1 MARVRRKS
9 INDIE
14 QQRNR
19 IIRLGAALTTGSES
33 DFRMSN
39 RGQRVWDIA
48 DRYQRNIYNGPNGY
62 NPDENR
68 RVSRGQYMGL
78 SRGGSSA
85 G

>member
-14 QQRNR
+14 RQRNR
-19 IIRLGAALTTGSES
+19 IIRLGAELTTGRQS
-33 DFRMSN
+33 DFNMSN
-39 RGQRVWDIA
+39 RGQRINDIA
-48 DRYQRNIYNGPNGY
+48 DRYQRNIHNGPNGY

-68 RVSRGQYMGL
+68 RVPRSQYMGL
-78 SRGGSSA
+78 ANGGNA